1 MPIPTEPGHYYYRL
15 PSSLLVLK
23 LPGPGCTDAYAMTER
38 VVLSFAQGGEWGLR
52 IPPPERL
59 EALEELA
66 ARAPYRIDKERM
78 RMACV
83 WCGEDVNEPHHHTCP
98 WQRAQPRTEE
108 K

>member
-15 PSSLLVLK
+15 PNRGSLVMAERLVLS
-23 LPGPGCTDAYAMTER
+23 L
-38 VVLSFAQGGEWGLR
+38 AQGGEWGLR
-52 IPPPERL
+52 IPPPARL